1 MADDE
6 LAQIRAARL
15 AQLKQ
20 QGAGGGS
27 QGGQGD
33 EEEQKQQR
41 ESEARTNILSQIL
54 EPEAADRLGRI
65 RMVKE
70 SRAQMVEDRLIMI
83 ARSGQLKQKVSED
96 QLKQMLASLTE
107 HEKQTGPSLDNMKVV
122 TKGRWDEDDLD
133 DLLNES

>member
-1 MADDE
+1 MVVKDK
-6 LAQIRAARL
+6 ARTRNKRSASL
-15 AQLKQ
+15 LESLCDCSPSNEA
-20 QGAGGGS
+20 S
-27 QGGQGD
+27 CR
-33 EEEQKQQR
+33 QR
-41 ESEARTNILSQIL
+41 ETEARSSILNQIL

-83 ARSGQLKQKVSED
+83 ARSGQLQQKVTEE

-107 HEKQTGPSLDNMKVV
+107 HEKQSGPTLDNIKVV
-122 TKGRWDEDDLD
+122 RKGRWDEDDLD

>member
-1 MADDE
+1 M
-6 LAQIRAARL
+6 

-20 QGAGGGS
+20 QQGGGS
-27 QGGQGD
+27 QGGQGQGQED
-33 EEEQKQQR
+33 DQEQKKQR
-41 ESEARTNILSQIL
+41 ETEQRSSILNQIL

-83 ARSGQLKQKVSED
+83 ARSGQLQQKVNEE

-107 HEKQTGPSLDNMKVV
+107 HEKQTGPTLENMKVV
-122 TKGRWDEDDLD
+122 RKGRWDEDDLD